1 MDSVPPAESRLRPA
15 IRRLSETTAN
25 RIAAGEVVER
35 PAAAVKELVENALD
49 AGAARIS
56 VLLEGGGMDRIL
68 VEDDGCGMDAADLAL
83 AIERHA
89 TSKLPEEA
97 MLFRI
102 ATLGFRGEALPSIGA
117 VARLSITSRPAGVH
131 PARAGA
137 RDAAH
142 RITVEGGHVG
152 AVAPA
157 AGAPGTRIE
166 VRDLFFATPARRK
179 FLRHARTEADH
190 AIDAVRRLALA
201 WPEVTFRVESDGR
214 EALSLPATDW
224 EGRIRQV
231 LGPGFAAAAVPVE
244 HVGATIDLR
253 GLAAL
258 PSFTRPTTIGQ
269 HLVVNRRPVRDPLLR
284 VALRVAYRD
293 LIPQGRHPA
302 AALFL
307 DIPPESVDVNVHP
320 MKTELR
326 FREGEAVRGAV
337 ISALRRALAV
347 GAGAAVAAPGFV
359 PGAAAWPAVAG
370 AWPEGGG
377 VSPGTGAGGLSPGTG
392 AGGLSPG
399 TGAGGLSPGTGAGGT
414 APVTGAAG
422 TVPGLGAGG
431 SAPLTEGFGASPI
444 PSSARDDHGAHA
456 GLDGDAGATRRPG
469 GGAPGFAE
477 SLGAMPLPA
486 PPLQRALGLVP
497 AAPRPAPPATERA
510 PAHHPLGRALAQI
523 LDTYI
528 LAEAPDGALVLVD
541 QHAAHERLTHEALA
555 AQLVDGG
562 VRAQPLLLP
571 AVVDL
576 PAPDAARLLEH
587 AEALARLGLEI
598 EGFGGGAVL
607 VRALPA
613 LLGAPDPAPLLQDL
627 AEELAELGEAA
638 SLQRRVDAAVARLAC
653 HGSVRAGR
661 RLLPAE
667 MDALLRAME
676 ATPRAATCSHGR
688 PTVLRLDAAALE
700 RMFGRR

>member
-1 MDSVPPAESRLRPA
+1 MSAAAAESTPRPL

-35 PAAAVKELVENALD
+35 PAAAVKEIVENALD
-49 AGAARIS
+49 AGATRIA

-68 VEDDGCGMDAADLAL
+68 VEDDGIGMGAEDLAL

-97 MLFRI
+97 TLFRI

-117 VARLSITSRPAGVH
+117 VARLSITSRPAGG
-131 PARAGA
+131 P
-137 RDAAH
+137 AH

-152 AVAPA
+152 PVTPA
-157 AGAPGTRIE
+157 AGAPGTRVE

-179 FLRHARTEADH
+179 FLRHPRTEADH
-190 AIDAVRRLALA
+190 AIEAVRRLALA
-201 WPEVTFRVESDGR
+201 WPTVTFRVESDGR
-214 EALSLPATDW
+214 EALALAATDW

-244 HVGATIDLR
+244 SVGVALDLR

-258 PSFTRPTTIGQ
+258 PSFTRPTTMGQ

-307 DIPPESVDVNVHP
+307 DIPPDSVDVNVHP

-326 FREGEAVRGAV
+326 FREGDQVRGAV

-347 GAGAAVAAPGFV
+347 GAGTAVAMPALTPATAAFGPATTASDPSISSPNPVAP
-359 PGAAAWPAVAG
+359 PQH
-370 AWPEGGG
+370 G
-377 VSPGTGAGGLSPGTG
+377 V
-392 AGGLSPG
+392 
-399 TGAGGLSPGTGAGGT
+399 
-414 APVTGAAG
+414 
-422 TVPGLGAGG
+422 
-431 SAPLTEGFGASPI
+431 
-444 PSSARDDHGAHA
+444 
-456 GLDGDAGATRRPG
+456 
-469 GGAPGFAE
+469 GFAE
-477 SLGAMPLPA
+477 SLAPLTPPPA
-486 PPLQRALGLVP
+486 PWPTQRSLGLAPAAQPLATLQR
-497 AAPRPAPPATERA
+497 ERA
-510 PAHHPLGRALAQI
+510 PEHHPLGRAVAQI
-523 LDTYI
+523 LETYVI
-528 LAEAPDGALVLVD
+528 AEAPDGALVLVD
-541 QHAAHERLTHEALA
+541 QHAAHERLTHEALNN
-555 AQLVDGG
+555 QLIEGG

-576 PAPDAARLLEH
+576 PAADAQRLIDHSET
-587 AEALARLGLEI
+587 LARLGLEI

-613 LLGAPDPAPLLQDL
+613 LLGNPDPVPLLRDL
-627 AEELAELGEAA
+627 AEELADLGEAA
-638 SLQRRVDAAVARLAC
+638 TLQRRLDAAVARLAC

-661 RLLPAE
+661 RLNPAE
-667 MDALLRAME
+667 MDALLRSME

-688 PTVLRLDAAALE
+688 PTVLRLDGPALE